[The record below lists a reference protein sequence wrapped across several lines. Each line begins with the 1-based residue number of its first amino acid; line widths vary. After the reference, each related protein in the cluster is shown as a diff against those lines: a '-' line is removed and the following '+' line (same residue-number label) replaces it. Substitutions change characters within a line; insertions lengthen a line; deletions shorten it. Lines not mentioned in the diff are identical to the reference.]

1 MGAAHAHAG
10 TRAAAQ
16 APAGTRAA
24 ATELSL
30 ASVAGVG
37 HGAGAHAAWAE
48 TKPPPGAHLGEA
60 IALMRARG
68 LRASAARRLVLE
80 ALLVAD
86 GPMSAEQ
93 IAQGIGGRVP
103 SSDIGSVYRNLQA
116 LEDIGLVRHVHL
128 GHGPGLHALVV
139 AGEPEYLTC
148 ERCADYRVVA
158 PEELDA
164 IRELIARQFGY
175 QASFAHFPIVGLCA
189 SCARAVGKRRV
200 FNGRR

>member
-1 MGAAHAHAG
+1 RRRPSHGAARAARPRRPRREQRHRRDARRASAGAHARADRRRRARAQERARLSLIRALNASASPGHTPAPACDPEGGHVRKAQAMGAAHAHAG

-37 HGAGAHAAWAE
+37 HGAGAHTAWAE

-86 GPMSAEQ
+86 GPMSA
-93 IAQGIGGRVP
+93 
-103 SSDIGSVYRNLQA
+103 
-116 LEDIGLVRHVHL
+116 
-128 GHGPGLHALVV
+128 
-139 AGEPEYLTC
+139 
-148 ERCADYRVVA
+148 
-158 PEELDA
+158 
-164 IRELIARQFGY
+164 
-175 QASFAHFPIVGLCA
+175 
-189 SCARAVGKRRV
+189 
-200 FNGRR
+200 